1 MQVVRKSPSG
11 RLFTKGVG
19 IFGALGKG
27 GLNDSKHFE
36 EVAYNGMKNVTSLAA
51 GWGHSAAITVDSE
64 VLIFGRPYDFQSIM
78 RLNSL
83 YGLYKPMGRFVS
95 NLTPKFGGD
104 LSGVFE
110 VPSIVSSSEKVKKCV
125 VSAGLTSMLTESGDV
140 LMFGQNRW
148 GQCAVD
154 NKQSIHVYDPTKVSL
169 PAPVVNVDVGLQ
181 HCVAVCSTG
190 HVYSWGKG
198 GKGQLGNGDFESTF
212 NPVLLTD
219 QSLFNAKIK
228 SVSAGFNHSVALSES
243 GVVFVWGKGM
253 SQELKPQKS
262 KLGMSMIFID
272 IFFLGF
278 CG

>member
-1 MQVVRKSPSG
+1 MVGASKTGG

-36 EVAYNGMKNVTSLAA
+36 EVLYNGMKNVTSIAA

-64 VLIFGRPYDFQSIM
+64 LVIFGRPYDFQSIM

-95 NLTPKFGGD
+95 NLTPKFGGK
-104 LSGVFE
+104 LSGVFDT
-110 VPSIVSSSEKVKKCV
+110 PSIVSSSEKVKKCA
-125 VSAGLTSMLTESGDV
+125 VSAGLTGILTESGDV
-140 LMFGQNRW
+140 MMFGQNRW

-154 NKQSIHVYDPTKVSL
+154 NKESIHVYDPTKVQL
-169 PAPVVNVDVGLQ
+169 PAPVVSVDVGLQ
-181 HCVAVCSTG
+181 HCIAVCNTG

-219 QSLFNAKIK
+219 QSLFSAKITA
-228 SVSAGFNHSVALSES
+228 VSAGFNHSVALCADGS
-243 GVVFVWGKGM
+243 VYVWGKGM
-253 SQELKPQKS
+253 STELKPQKS
-262 KLGMSMIFID
+262 KLGKF
-272 IFFLGF
+272 G
-278 CG
+278 